1 MSAEEA
7 REAEP
12 DGITVEAE
20 MQKRAARKS
29 RKIARRLKRA
39 ARQTAQMA
47 SELEEKAEE
56 AFSLISRG
64 SLSVLSCCV
73 SLQTRCDPR
82 A

>member
-1 MSAEEA
+1 
-7 REAEP
+7 
-12 DGITVEAE
+12 VEAKI
-20 MQKRAARKS
+20 QKRAARKS

-39 ARQTAQMA
+39 ARQTAKMA
-47 SELEEKAEE
+47 SELEGKAEE

-73 SLQTRCDPR
+73 SLQTRRNPR